1 MTKKSN
7 ESQLL
12 RGALLPTLVV
22 GLAAIAISA
31 FIQGLSGFWGA
42 LLAQFVVVIFFVI
55 HIAV

>member
-1 MTKKSN
+1 MTEKSN

-31 FIQGLSGFWGA
+31 FIQGLSG
-42 LLAQFVVVIFFVI
+42 
-55 HIAV
+55 